1 MNNNSKQKH
10 TWIKDTLT
18 NDEESTDAELVEY
31 FVINGLSLEDAVLW
45 VCKRDEYMGK
55 I

>member
-1 MNNNSKQKH
+1 MNAKQYMM
-10 TWIKDTLT
+10 WIKDTLT

-31 FVINGLSLEDAVLW
+31 FVINGLSLEDAILW
-45 VCKRDEYMGK
+45 VSKRDEYMGK